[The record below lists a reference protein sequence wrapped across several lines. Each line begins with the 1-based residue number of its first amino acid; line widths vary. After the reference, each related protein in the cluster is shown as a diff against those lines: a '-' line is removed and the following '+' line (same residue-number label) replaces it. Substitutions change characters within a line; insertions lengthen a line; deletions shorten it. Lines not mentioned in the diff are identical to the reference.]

1 VSDAADAGSWLSD
14 AVSDGAE
21 AAKRVTRSFLGVERE
36 AHVCPACNVAC
47 EESRTYDVSRAAFDG
62 GESPS
67 WECPECLTHYVREA
81 SDESHTMDLYG
92 RGPPE

>member
-1 VSDAADAGSWLSD
+1 MSDESGGWLSG

-36 AHVCPACNVAC
+36 AFVCPECNTACK
-47 EESRTYDVSRAAFDG
+47 ETYTHDPARAAFDG
-62 GESPS
+62 GSSPA
-67 WECPECLTHYVREA
+67 WECGDCGREFVREA
-81 SDESHTMDLYG
+81 DDADHTMDLYG